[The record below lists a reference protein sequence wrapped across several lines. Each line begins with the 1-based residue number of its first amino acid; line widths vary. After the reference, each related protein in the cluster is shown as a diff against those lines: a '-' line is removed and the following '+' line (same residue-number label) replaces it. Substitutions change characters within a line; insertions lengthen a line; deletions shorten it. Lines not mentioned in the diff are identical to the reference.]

1 MLKTLCVWFVLERGR
16 KLLNLQL
23 TLILMWLTTTVAKT
37 IGPVGTITI
46 ANKEIAPDG
55 FKRPYVFFPA
65 LLLSLYSLMHS

>member
-1 MLKTLCVWFVLERGR
+1 
-16 KLLNLQL
+16 
-23 TLILMWLTTTVAKT
+23 MWLTTTVAKT